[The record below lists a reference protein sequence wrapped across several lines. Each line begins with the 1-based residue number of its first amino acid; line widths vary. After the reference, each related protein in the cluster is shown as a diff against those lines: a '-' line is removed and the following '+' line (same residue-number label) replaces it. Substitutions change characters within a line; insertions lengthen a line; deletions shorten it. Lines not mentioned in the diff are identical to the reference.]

1 MNIAIV
7 LLTHNPDEPAG
18 VERGIASLADGLR
31 ALGHRAIIIAAGPAR
46 PDDGPDLIRLET
58 VTLPRPVL
66 FDDPNVMPADPEPVR
81 REVLRLMEDHHVD
94 VACWTDAG
102 VGLGY
107 LAPAPAGVRTA
118 LMVYFLR
125 VDEPMKQSLAQEPDA
140 VISISDFLTDEA
152 ARAGL
157 DSRRWHSLPNALLR
171 PSDPRGEAER
181 EQLRQTGPVRILA
194 RADPSKGVADL
205 LRAHPEGFDRPVQ
218 IVLAAAAFELW
229 PGMQDDMIA
238 ECRQLAAELPNV
250 EILPAIPWTEAQPF
264 LGGAAVVL
272 VPSTSPETFCN
283 VAAEALSMGT
293 PVVGY
298 DFGHLPVLTG
308 EAGRMVEL
316 NVVSGFGH
324 LPALTGSTLKMI
336 DLESG
341 PARLWQATEELLAD
355 REAYH
360 HASRQAPVQ
369 VATHTPVA
377 VAREFLRMV
386 AGADVAGD

>member
-1 MNIAIV
+1 MNIALV

-18 VERGIASLADGLR
+18 VERGVASLADGLR
-31 ALGHRAIIIAAGPAR
+31 ELGHRAVIVAAGPAT
-46 PDDGPDLIRLET
+46 PDDGPDLVRLST
-58 VTLPRPVL
+58 VTLPPTVL
-66 FDDPNVMPADPEPVR
+66 FDDLNVMPADPEPVR
-81 REVLRLMEDHHVD
+81 QEVLRLMEDHRID

-107 LAPAPAGVRTA
+107 LGAAPAGVRTA

-125 VDEPMKQSLAQEPDA
+125 VDEPMARSLAHAPDA

-157 DSRRWHSLPNALLR
+157 DSSRWHSLPNALLC
-171 PSDPRGEAER
+171 PGVPPDEEER
-181 EQLRQTGPVRILA
+181 ERLRQTGPVRVLA

-205 LRAHPEGFDRPVQ
+205 LRAYPEGFDRPVQ
-218 IVLAAAAFELW
+218 VVLAEAVFELW
-229 PGMQDDMIA
+229 PGMQEDMIT
-238 ECRQLAAELPNV
+238 ECRQLAAGLPDV

-264 LGGAAVVL
+264 LAGASVVL

-283 VAAEALSMGT
+283 VAAEALSVGT

-308 EAGRMVEL
+308 KAGRMVEL

-324 LPALTGSTLKMI
+324 LPALTGSTLKAI
-336 DLESG
+336 DLDDA
-341 PARLWQATEELLAD
+341 PARLWRATAELLAD
-355 REAYH
+355 PGAYRE
-360 HASRQAPVQ
+360 ASRQAPHQ
-369 VATHTPVA
+369 VAGHTPVA

-386 AGADVAGD
+386 VGD